1 MTVTK
6 VERQKNN
13 EKRYSVYIDGEF
25 AFGMSGEDILYF
37 KLTEGKEL
45 DEERYRYIME
55 YVLYVKARE
64 QAYSYLGYKSRT
76 EKELRQKLTNS
87 GYPEDITEKV
97 VELMKKYNYLN
108 DEIYAKSHIKDRI
121 KFKPS
126 GKRLLKYELSQK
138 GISEEIVQKAVE
150 ETDIDELEMAVSIL
164 EKKSKGKN
172 LSDRK
177 QKEKLYMYLIRKGF
191 DYETT
196 NKAFRRIMENT
207 EDIEDI

>member
-6 VERQKNN
+6 VEKQKNN

-25 AFGMSGEDILYF
+25 VFGMSGEDILYF

-64 QAYSYLGYKSRT
+64 QAYNYLGYKSRT

-108 DEIYAKSHIKDRI
+108 DENYAKSHIKDRI

-138 GISEEIVQKAVE
+138 GISEEVIQKAVE

-164 EKKSKGKN
+164 EKKSKGKD

-191 DYETT
+191 DYETV
-196 NKAFRRIMENT
+196 NKAFRMIMENM